1 MVKNIESMLIKQKV
15 LFKKNECDLI
25 RNLFKSNPQNWDLK
39 DRKYHSQPIDY
50 SLETH
55 WLFDKLKTFVETETD
70 IQIRT
75 IKKQIHFHTFKEGE
89 WFGKHNDIRDI
100 RLYAIGVLLND
111 DFDGGDFKLHNPNEL
126 TLDKFIGN
134 TYIFDVRIEHEI
146 TPILHGERYSLLWF
160 LQNEHIKTPTN
171 TLI

>member
-1 MVKNIESMLIKQKV
+1 MLIKQKV

-25 RNLFKSNPQNWDLK
+25 KNLFKSNPQNWDLK
-39 DRKYHSQPIDY
+39 DRNFNSEAINY
-50 SLETH
+50 SLETE
-55 WLFDKLKTFVETETD
+55 WIFDKLKTFVETETN
-70 IQIRT
+70 IEIRS
-75 IKKQIHFHTFKEGE
+75 IKKTIHFHKFIKGD
-89 WFGKHNDIRDI
+89 WFGKHNDIRDR

-146 TPILHGERYSLLWF
+146 TPILYGERYSLLWF
-160 LQNEHIKTPTN
+160 LQNEHIKTEIN
-171 TLI
+171 KLI